1 MDCLKMDEP
10 PAHLGRAVFA
20 TVPLPAFIVDE
31 DVRIL
36 DFNAAAEAFL
46 GFAPRASL
54 RRRGGEV
61 FHCVHAGP
69 NGCGKS
75 KSCQNCLIRTSVKAA
90 LNGKDIRR
98 KFGQVELRG
107 SRGAVPVSLLV
118 TASLLP
124 DIQPPRVLLIL
135 ENVAETVRLCKRHT
149 GA

>member
-1 MDCLKMDEP
+1 MDCLKQDEP
-10 PAHLGRAVFA
+10 QARFGRAVFDA
-20 TVPLPAFIVDE
+20 VPLAAFMVDG

-36 DFNAAAEAFL
+36 EFNAAAEAFL

-75 KSCQNCLIRTSVKAA
+75 KACQNCLIRTSVKAA
-90 LNGKDIRR
+90 INGKDIRR

-124 DIQPPRVLLIL
+124 DTQTPQVLLIL
-135 ENVAETVRLCKRHT
+135 ENVAETVRLCKRHA